1 MMLTNKNIVKK
12 GSVLLSVKFVASA
25 LTLLFHYLL
34 AKQLS
39 AVQFGLF
46 SLAMTCLLFTSV
58 FAKQGLEQVALK
70 FISISSQESMAKWY
84 FIFVTCVLTSASIIA
99 LLLFFLAEPLSVSLF
114 NQPKLIPLIS
124 LIAILTIIQAVLA
137 INTSALKAKEHTTSA
152 LLLSGFITF
161 SLTILTLIIYP
172 VSSAYDALL
181 YFLCSAVVAI
191 VVSFIIIFIK
201 FHLAFSLMK
210 KTSIS
215 ELKGDVFDVSQV
227 SKNLFIISLMALAT
241 SQVSILILSSYVSL
255 ATLGSYSLAVKLS
268 LLLSYPLIVINAITA
283 SRYAKLYQ
291 QNKVIEFRQLAFNT
305 TKGLLILGTV
315 GAFILYFSV
324 DFILEYIG
332 KSYIGAAL
340 IVKILLVG
348 QWFNLATG
356 SVVSMLIMSGYERL
370 HRRNTLILTS
380 INVAAL
386 VIFIPLYGVISAAI
400 ITSLAMAIKNMTS
413 LYYVNKYIYQVDKFE
428 EGKSN

>member
-428 EGKSN
+428 ESKSN